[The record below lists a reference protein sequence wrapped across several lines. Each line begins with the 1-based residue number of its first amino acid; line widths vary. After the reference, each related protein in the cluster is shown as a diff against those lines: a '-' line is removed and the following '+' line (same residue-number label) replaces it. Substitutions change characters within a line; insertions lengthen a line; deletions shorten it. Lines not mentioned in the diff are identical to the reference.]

1 MTNASVIQV
10 NVTETDITRMA
21 SDYADNELELF
32 RKTVNAYSQQIIYI
46 YIYDVFNVFIE
57 HIPLNI
63 HSAVEKFSELYFVFV
78 TWISKFFFLYCG
90 DFHESLVCPENMR
103 IKMRI

>member
-1 MTNASVIQV
+1 MLLISIILYLHATIFKYKKKWKNASVIQV

-32 RKTVNAYSQQIIYI
+32 RKTVNAYSQQVIYI
-46 YIYDVFNVFIE
+46 YIYDVFIE

-63 HSAVEKFSELYFVFV
+63 HSAV
-78 TWISKFFFLYCG
+78 
-90 DFHESLVCPENMR
+90 
-103 IKMRI
+103 

>member
-1 MTNASVIQV
+1 MENASVIQV

-32 RKTVNAYSQQIIYI
+32 RKTVNAYITYCE
-46 YIYDVFNVFIE
+46 YVYDVFNIFIE
-57 HIPLNI
+57 HIPLNV
-63 HSAVEKFSELYFVFV
+63 HSTVEKFSELFFVFV
-78 TWISKFFFLYCG
+78 TWIIQVFFLYCG

-103 IKMRI
+103 IKMKL

>member
-46 YIYDVFNVFIE
+46 YIYDVFIE

-78 TWISKFFFLYCG
+78 TWIIHKFFFFCIVT
-90 DFHESLVCPENMR
+90 FMSLLFVLR
-103 IKMRI
+103 I